1 MYKLAFCMEKRWNR
15 AFWWVWSLKNMLQGP
30 GCAFLRIVLL
40 FIWNFI
46 CTPDN
51 NTCAKKMV
59 DYAVDGFW
67 LAAPVWAMMPWMR
80 RRRTGGVLMESG
92 DKKTTRDFYKTS
104 LEMKY
109 LPYQRVQDLFQQYMG
124 TIFAT
129 FFLADLC
136 HSNRTCFG
144 KTCPPAWN
152 L

>member
-1 MYKLAFCMEKRWNR
+1 MALAATKNWFGFVRLFWRDFEKHAARARVCIFTHCVVVYMEFHLHTRQQHVCKENGWLCC
-15 AFWWVWSLKNMLQGP
+15 W
-30 GCAFLRIVLL
+30 C
-40 FIWNFI
+40 
-46 CTPDN
+46 
-51 NTCAKKMV
+51 
-59 DYAVDGFW
+59 FW